1 MDLGPKAEMREIR
14 TSGLMSGI
22 WKRDR
27 LGHRA
32 RSRLYHAYGSTRL
45 FQAALFLAQW
55 KLSGVQNPRYL
66 ASSTVQQ
73 IAPAQASRP
82 TRPPTDATSRIC
94 CAHNST
100 INKDARVASPNF
112 G

>member
-32 RSRLYHAYGSTRL
+32 RSRLYRPPVSNAHRVPIRRPPDRG
-45 FQAALFLAQW
+45 
-55 KLSGVQNPRYL
+55 
-66 ASSTVQQ
+66 ASSSLDGSGER
-73 IAPAQASRP
+73 APG
-82 TRPPTDATSRIC
+82 
-94 CAHNST
+94 
-100 INKDARVASPNF
+100 RVALADLFYIVYNPINSIGFNPLLDDSIRTLF
-112 G
+112 HRALS

>member
-32 RSRLYHAYGSTRL
+32 RSRLYRAKALAKFPGSG
-45 FQAALFLAQW
+45 AAQEAARKKWDL
-55 KLSGVQNPRYL
+55 NPGR
-66 ASSTVQQ
+66 TE
-73 IAPAQASRP
+73 
-82 TRPPTDATSRIC
+82 
-94 CAHNST
+94 
-100 INKDARVASPNF
+100 
-112 G
+112 

>member
-32 RSRLYHAYGSTRL
+32 RSRLYQIFRFVKSPPVAGRLGSGLPGR
-45 FQAALFLAQW
+45 
-55 KLSGVQNPRYL
+55 KLSRL
-66 ASSTVQQ
+66 T
-73 IAPAQASRP
+73 
-82 TRPPTDATSRIC
+82 PTDAGTL
-94 CAHNST
+94 CAFPMG
-100 INKDARVASPNF
+100 A
-112 G
+112 

>member
-32 RSRLYHAYGSTRL
+32 RSRLYHFGGIELSAWHVERKSACIYSQLKTCSSSEVAAMIEGVLRHCTEMEIEKNYVDSHGQSEVAFAFCRL
-45 FQAALFLAQW
+45 LGF
-55 KLSGVQNPRYL
+55 
-66 ASSTVQQ
+66 
-73 IAPAQASRP
+73 
-82 TRPPTDATSRIC
+82 
-94 CAHNST
+94 H
-100 INKDARVASPNF
+100 
-112 G
+112 

>member
-32 RSRLYHAYGSTRL
+32 RSRLYPSQDAWEFSR
-45 FQAALFLAQW
+45 
-55 KLSGVQNPRYL
+55 
-66 ASSTVQQ
+66 ASDKS
-73 IAPAQASRP
+73 
-82 TRPPTDATSRIC
+82 
-94 CAHNST
+94 
-100 INKDARVASPNF
+100 NK
-112 G
+112 